1 MIWGVLYFE
10 KHRHGNSYWWLLIN
24 NYQCSYNAWLC
35 KMNDISRSCFL
46 MEAYG
51 WLCLV
56 IPAPHFRNKEYF
68 ERMNIYIYIK
78 YVYICIYIRI
88 SLYVYIY
95 IYLFVY
101 IYIYVYLIYIYIY
114 RYRYLFWKIFIF
126 TFVCVYIIYIYTL
139 ICILRFI
146 FLNIFTYLNILDH
159 DDAQALICFIVVIL
173 MPAAIPCDAFYIKA
187 IALNTPKIVGV

>member
-35 KMNDISRSCFL
+35 KMKCHQPL
-46 MEAYG
+46 MFSHG
-51 WLCLV
+51 GLWLIMLSYPSTSFQKQR
-56 IPAPHFRNKEYF
+56 IFWTNEY
-68 ERMNIYIYIK
+68 IYIYK
-78 YVYICIYIRI
+78 CVY
-88 SLYVYIY
+88 LYLYKNIFVYIY

-101 IYIYVYLIYIYIY
+101 IYIFNKYKYIYID
-114 RYRYLFWKIFIF
+114 RYLFWKIFIF
-126 TFVCVYIIYIYTL
+126 TFVCVNINIYIYTL

-159 DDAQALICFIVVIL
+159 DDAQGLICFIVVIL